1 MQSRLVYMD
10 HGATTPV
17 RKEVFDYMAP
27 YFQEHFGNP
36 SSLHTLGR
44 KVRQTVEDAREKTAL
59 AIGANAEEV
68 YFTAGGTES
77 NNLALRG
84 VAKKRGKPGHIIT
97 SSIEHHA
104 VLDVCRDLEK
114 EGHRVTYLPVDQ
126 YGRVVPGSV
135 RDAVEKDTF
144 IISIMA
150 ANNEIGTLQ
159 PIREI
164 GAMAREKGVLFHTD
178 AVQVVGQ
185 LPVDVDELNVDFLSL
200 SAHKFNGPK
209 GIGALYMK
217 KGVKIDPL
225 YRGGSQERKLR
236 PGTENVPGIIGLG
249 RAIELAAS
257 EIPGKKKKLEHLR
270 DRLVAG
276 LLDIGD
282 VLLNGHPEERL
293 PGNVNVSFKYIEG
306 ESVLLSLDM
315 EGIAASS
322 GSACSSGSLEPS
334 HVLSAVGLDHS
345 TAHGSIRF
353 SLGLGNTEADVDY
366 VLQKAPPI
374 VERLR
379 SMSPTYHS
387 PEGSE
392 ERSN

>member
-17 RKEVFDYMAP
+17 RKEVFEYMAP
-27 YFQEHFGNP
+27 YFQEQYGNP
-36 SSLHTLGR
+36 SSQHAPGR
-44 KVRQTVEDAREKTAL
+44 EVRQALEEAREKTAL
-59 AIGANAEEV
+59 AIGAKEEEI
-68 YFTAGGTES
+68 YFTSGGTES
-77 NNLALRG
+77 NNIALRG
-84 VAKKRGKPGHIIT
+84 LAKKRDKPGHIIT

-104 VLDVCRDLEK
+104 VLDVCHDLEN
-114 EGHRVTYLPVDQ
+114 EGHRVTYLPVDR
-126 YGRVVPGSV
+126 YGSV
-135 RDAVEKDTF
+135 DPGFVEDAITDDTF

-159 PIREI
+159 PVREI
-164 GAMAREKGVLFHTD
+164 GAVARKKGVLFHTD

-185 LPVDVDELNVDFLSL
+185 LPVDVNDLNVDFLSL

-209 GIGALYMK
+209 GIGALYMR
-217 KGVKIDPL
+217 KGIKIASL
-225 YRGGSQERKLR
+225 YRGGSQEGKLR

-249 RAIELAAS
+249 KAIELAVS
-257 EIPGKKKKLEHLR
+257 EIPGKKIKLEHLR
-270 DRLVAG
+270 DRLIEG
-276 LLDIGD
+276 LQGIGE
-282 VLLNGHPEERL
+282 VLLNGHPTERL

-306 ESVLLSLDM
+306 ESVLLSMDM

-334 HVLSAVGLDHS
+334 HVLSAIGLDHS
-345 TAHGSIRF
+345 TAHGSVRF
-353 SLGLGNTEADVDY
+353 SLGFGNSEEDIDY
-366 VLQKAPPI
+366 VLEKISPI

-387 PEGSE
+387 
-392 ERSN
+392 R

>member
-27 YFQEHFGNP
+27 YFQEQYGNP
-36 SSLHTLGR
+36 SSLHAPGR
-44 KVRQTVEDAREKTAL
+44 EVRQAVEESREKTASAL
-59 AIGANAEEV
+59 GAKEDEI

-77 NNLALRG
+77 NNIALRG
-84 VAKKRGKPGHIIT
+84 AAKKRAKPGHIIT
-97 SSIEHHA
+97 SSVEHHA
-104 VLDVCRDLEK
+104 VLDVCKELEN

-126 YGRVVPGSV
+126 YGRVDPESLKEAIE
-135 RDAVEKDTF
+135 DDTF
-144 IISIMA
+144 MISIMA

-159 PIREI
+159 PVREL
-164 GAMAREKGVLFHTD
+164 GAVARDKGILFHTD

-185 LPVDVDELNVDFLSL
+185 LPVNVADLNVDFLSL

-209 GIGALYMK
+209 GIGALYMR
-217 KGVKIDPL
+217 KGIKIDPL

-249 RAIELAAS
+249 KAIELAVS
-257 EIPGKKKKLEHLR
+257 EIPEKKKKLEHLR
-270 DRLVAG
+270 DRLIKG
-276 LLDIGD
+276 LLDIGE
-282 VLLNGHPEERL
+282 VYLNGHHKERL
-293 PGNVNVSFKYIEG
+293 PGNVNVSFQYIEG

-334 HVLSAVGLDHS
+334 HVLSAIGLDHS
-345 TAHGSIRF
+345 MAHGSVRF
-353 SLGLGNTEADVDY
+353 SLGYGNTEEDIDY
-366 VLQKAPPI
+366 VLEKASPI

-379 SMSPTYHS
+379 SMSPTYHA
-387 PEGSE
+387 
-392 ERSN
+392 R